1 MRFLKTGFVMVATA
15 VAAMGLNAQSGTN
28 SGIAQQARIA
38 ELQSRLAVT
47 QTLSSSRQLAVGQEL
62 AMARASGMAARTQL
76 AALGSSLA
84 RQSLESRA
92 LAARVGSSFGF
103 SGARSFEA
111 LNIPE
116 SWDAQDPADSLYR
129 AARRALNDRSYRAA
143 IRMYSEIRANHPSST
158 YVGDSYYWQAQALF
172 RQGGGSDMNQA
183 VDLLRSQMDR
193 YPDAPTVGDA
203 RALLVRIQSQQAQ
216 RGNASAAA
224 AVAQSASSG
233 CEDDED
239 SMRSAALSAL
249 LQMDSERAA
258 PILREV
264 LRDRDECSVELREQA
279 IFLLAQNPD
288 PETVELLLDLAHRNP
303 DPSEKV
309 REAAVFW
316 LSQVDSEEALD
327 ALLSILES
335 GTAGEG
341 IQERAIFAI
350 SQHDSDRVSRIL
362 RDYAGRADVPTEL
375 RRNAIHWIGQRPG
388 SAEFLRS
395 LYNSVDDREIREQV
409 LFAVSQSRSDE
420 SRAWLL
426 ERALDTSEDT
436 EVRKNALFWAGQTGA
451 PTADV
456 LRIYRTAEDV
466 ELREQAIFV
475 LAQTRSTEAVDAM
488 MDIARN
494 EETRELKERA
504 IFWLGQSRDP
514 RVAEFLLELIRGG

>member
-1 MRFLKTGFVMVATA
+1 MRFLKTGFVIVATA
-15 VAAMGLNAQSGTN
+15 VAAAGSNAQAVISPG
-28 SGIAQQARIA
+28 GQQARVA
-38 ELQSRLAVT
+38 ELQSRLGLA
-47 QTLSSSRQLAVGQEL
+47 QLATLSRLAETRDRYAVAHASSSARVGLAQ
-62 AMARASGMAARTQL
+62 
-76 AALGSSLA
+76 
-84 RQSLESRA
+84 LESTLA
-92 LAARVGSSFGF
+92 LRSMESAARVARVR
-103 SGARSFEA
+103 SGASLAGLRSLEA

-116 SWDAQDPADSLYR
+116 AWDAQDPADSLYR

-172 RQGGGSDMNQA
+172 RQGGGADMDQA
-183 VDLLRSQMDR
+183 VELLQAQMNR
-193 YPDAPTVGDA
+193 FPDAPTAEDA
-203 RALLVRIQSQQAQ
+203 RSLLVRIQAQQAQ
-216 RGNASAAA
+216 RGNSQAAI
-224 AVAQSASSG
+224 AVTRSASSE
-233 CEDDED
+233 CEDEED
-239 SMRSAALSAL
+239 GLRSAALSAL

-279 IFLLAQNPD
+279 IFLLAQHPD

-303 DPSEKV
+303 DPSERV

-362 RDYAGRADVPTEL
+362 RDYAERSDVPTEL

-388 SAEFLRS
+388 SAAFLRS
-395 LYNSVDDREIREQV
+395 LYTSVNDREIREQV
-409 LFAVSQSRSDE
+409 LFAVSQSRTEE

-456 LRIYRTAEDV
+456 LRVYRTAEDV

-475 LAQTRSTEAVDAM
+475 LSQTRSTEAVDAM